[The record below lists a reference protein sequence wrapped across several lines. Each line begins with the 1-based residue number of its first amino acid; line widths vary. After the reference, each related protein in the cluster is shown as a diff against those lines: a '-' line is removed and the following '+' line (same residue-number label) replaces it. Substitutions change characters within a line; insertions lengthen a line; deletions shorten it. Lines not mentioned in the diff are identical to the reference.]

1 LKVAA
6 TCGHG
11 RVVGRVPQAGCDVG
25 MDKRAEFGLAQLRVL
40 GQRLRTLRRTR
51 NLSLRRLANDSGVSV
66 AAIHDL
72 EAGNSSP
79 SLLNVL
85 SIAEVLGEPVDRLIA
100 ASMQPDNA
108 VRLVQGAL
116 PGRSGKRNTSL
127 GELSAPRM
135 RSAILSIASKSKLQG
150 ADRPTAVPM
159 FAYVLDGTVDLI
171 FGGGRN
177 ERLAASDA
185 IHIATEPPAAWSN
198 PFARRAIILCVVA
211 LAAAVD
217 VPGVFDA

>member
-1 LKVAA
+1 
-6 TCGHG
+6 
-11 RVVGRVPQAGCDVG
+11 
-25 MDKRAEFGLAQLRVL
+25 MDKRAEFGLAHLRVL

-51 NLSLRRLANDSGVSV
+51 NLSLRRLANESGVSV
-66 AAIHDL
+66 AAIQDL

-108 VRLVQGAL
+108 VRLVQGSL
-116 PGRSGKRNTSL
+116 PVTSGKRDSSL
-127 GELSAPRM
+127 GVLSAPRM
-135 RSAILSIASKSKLQG
+135 RGAILSIAAKSKLKE

-159 FAYVLDGTVDLI
+159 FAYVLDGTVDLT
-171 FGGGRN
+171 FGAGRK

-185 IHIATEPPAAWSN
+185 VHIAREPPAAWSN
-198 PFARRAIILCVVA
+198 PFARRAIILCVAA
-211 LAAAVD
+211 LAAAAD
-217 VPGVFDA
+217 VPGAFDG

>member
-1 LKVAA
+1 
-6 TCGHG
+6 
-11 RVVGRVPQAGCDVG
+11 

-51 NLSLRRLANDSGVSV
+51 NLSLRRLAIESGVSV
-66 AAIHDL
+66 AAIQDL

-108 VRLVQGAL
+108 VRLVQGGL
-116 PGRSGKRNTSL
+116 PATPGKRNTPL
-127 GELSAPRM
+127 GLLSEPRM
-135 RSAILSIASKSKLQG
+135 RGAILSIAARSRLTE
-150 ADRPTAVPM
+150 ADRPTTVPM

-171 FGGGRN
+171 FGAGRK

-185 IHIATEPPAAWSN
+185 VHIAREAPAAWSN
-198 PFARRAIILCVVA
+198 PFTRRAIILCVAA
-211 LAAAVD
+211 LAAAAD
-217 VPGVFDA
+217 APGAFDA